1 MCLLLIIHVP
11 SLYVYLLKICSFHR
25 LLKSPSKIFLTKHFM
40 YFYVYVS
47 AQMFVMHHVH
57 AWYPQRIEEDMG
69 STGNSYRQPRASH
82 TCSAYGGQKKVPDSQ
97 HWCYRGL

>member
-40 YFYVYVS
+40 YFHVYVS

-57 AWYPQRIEEDMG
+57 AWCPQRIEEDMG
-69 STGNSYRQPRASH
+69 STGNSYRQPPAHH
-82 TCSAYGGQKKVPDSQ
+82 THVVPIEVR
-97 HWCYRGL
+97 RGRQTPSTGVAEG